1 MASAASAGPPR
12 GPPPPPGSLI
22 RTPSDPSQV
31 TPTASTLF
39 SLVRRAT
46 TAEGGAEYY
55 IVRLTAHGNA
65 ALRELCRTPEQRE
78 VWSWPSYEFLV
89 KIKKDRT
96 PVISAD
102 QIRSARPSYVN
113 RLLIASRGWKEQTAQ
128 CNIRN
133 SNEPRYIPQASTP
146 LPPPSRVEELTD
158 SDEANNDNGASGDG
172 GGAGASGTAIA
183 V

>member
-1 MASAASAGPPR
+1 MASAASAGPPG
-12 GPPPPPGSLI
+12 GPPPPPGSLV

-39 SLVRRAT
+39 SLIRRAT

-89 KIKKDRT
+89 KMKKDRT
-96 PVISAD
+96 PAYTIGLAKATHLVNL
-102 QIRSARPSYVN
+102 SYDCLVP
-113 RLLIASRGWKEQTAQ
+113 RRDAVPITAQ
-128 CNIRN
+128 CNVRN
-133 SNEPRYIPQASTP
+133 SNEPRYIPQASAP
-146 LPPPSRVEELTD
+146 LPPLSRVKELTD
-158 SDEANNDNGASGDG
+158 SDEANDDNGAG
-172 GGAGASGTAIA
+172 GTATA